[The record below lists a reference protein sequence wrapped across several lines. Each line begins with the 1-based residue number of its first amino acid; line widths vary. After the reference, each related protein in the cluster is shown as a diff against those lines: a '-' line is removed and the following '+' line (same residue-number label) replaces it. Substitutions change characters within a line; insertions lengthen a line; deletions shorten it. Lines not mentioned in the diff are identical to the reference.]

1 MTLPPSPDITQLL
14 LAWSNGDQTALNQLM
29 PLVYQELH
37 RLARHYMRREQVGH
51 TLQTTAVIHEA
62 YLRLVDQRKVRWQN
76 RSHFYAICAQAMRR
90 ILVDHAK
97 GQRRAKRGGGAAQV
111 SLEEVANLAQDRATD
126 LVAVDEL
133 LQQLQVFD
141 SRKSQVVE
149 LRFFGGLSVD
159 ETAEVLKIAPITVM
173 REWKLAKAW
182 LYRELN
188 RKEGNQG
195 SALVAD

>member
-97 GQRRAKRGGGAAQV
+97 GQHRAKRGGGAAQV

-126 LVAVDEL
+126 LVAVDEM

>member
-1 MTLPPSPDITQLL
+1 
-14 LAWSNGDQTALNQLM
+14 
-29 PLVYQELH
+29 
-37 RLARHYMRREQVGH
+37 
-51 TLQTTAVIHEA
+51 
-62 YLRLVDQRKVRWQN
+62 
-76 RSHFYAICAQAMRR
+76 
-90 ILVDHAK
+90 
-97 GQRRAKRGGGAAQV
+97 
-111 SLEEVANLAQDRATD
+111 LEEVANLAQDRATD